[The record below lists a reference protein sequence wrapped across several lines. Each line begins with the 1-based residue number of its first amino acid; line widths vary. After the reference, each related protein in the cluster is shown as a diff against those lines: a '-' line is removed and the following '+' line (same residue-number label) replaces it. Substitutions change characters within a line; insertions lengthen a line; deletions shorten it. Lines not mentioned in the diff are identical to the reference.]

1 MDTTPD
7 TPRAEG
13 SPGVAL
19 RRSFGKAARAVRLR
33 LGLTQAQVARRAGTT
48 SGVYG
53 RIERGDMMPSV
64 PNLLCL
70 CEALETSPNV
80 LLSHELAEERG
91 APGPTPPAPDEPS
104 EVSRIVRLLRGW
116 SRERLV
122 LLRKLVELADL
133 ELHR

>member
-1 MDTTPD
+1 
-7 TPRAEG
+7 
-13 SPGVAL
+13 
-19 RRSFGKAARAVRLR
+19 
-33 LGLTQAQVARRAGTT
+33 
-48 SGVYG
+48 
-53 RIERGDMMPSV
+53 MMPSV
-64 PNLLCL
+64 PNLLRL

-91 APGPTPPAPDEPS
+91 APGAIRPVPDEPS
-104 EVSRIVRLLRGW
+104 EVSHIVRLLRGW